1 MDITPLVQHFAKFI
15 SLDEKEIELL
25 GLLVRHH
32 TIKNRE
38 FLLKEGEIC
47 LYDSFIVKGCVKIF
61 QIDEQGKEHIISFAI
76 ENWWAVDMYS
86 FIGQLPAVYSIQALE
101 DTDLIQFT
109 RKQYDLRYEI
119 IPQLNKFT
127 RKMLENAYVVH
138 QSRILQNISLLV
150 EEKYLKFLEKYPNL
164 ESRISQRHIASYL
177 GVSPE
182 FLSRM
187 KKAKI
192 LKKKK

>member
-32 TIKNRE
+32 TIKKKE

-61 QIDEQGKEHIISFAI
+61 QIDAQGKEHIISFAI

-86 FIGQLPAVYSIQALE
+86 FIGQLPAVYNIQALE